1 MATATE
7 QRHDPLTGAVI
18 PVFFH
23 YAVPS
28 VLGMLAATSAGVIDG
43 IFIGNFVGARALAAV
58 NIALPMWAVFSAI
71 VFMLAVGGSVVCGKR
86 LGEANLAGARDIF
99 TRTMA
104 VTLGLGVLISGLSLL
119 FLDEL
124 VTLLGANAEIRPLVT
139 GYMRII
145 LCFAPVLIAG
155 LTLYYFVRVDGRPVL
170 AAIGLLGFSVV
181 NVLLN
186 YLFIVELG
194 WGILGAAWASAL
206 ADMFIFLILVTH
218 LFSPRC
224 SLRLVPVRGNWDVVA
239 RAAWNGFSEFT
250 NELSV
255 GLVVW
260 LFNWVMISRLGVV
273 GVAAYTIIGYLVMLG
288 LEVCYGISES
298 LQPTVSKNLGAR
310 QVARIYR
317 FLLTGMLSALAV
329 GLSAATLFVLA
340 PEWMVSLFLADGET
354 ETRAIAL
361 EFIAW
366 FWPAFLFN
374 GMNLTLASYFT
385 ALHRPVPSAAIALS
399 RSLVLPGLGL
409 LLLPLWLGDRGIY
422 LAVPVAEALTFLFA
436 LVLVARLPP
445 DPDRD

>member
-1 MATATE
+1 MDTAA
-7 QRHDPLTGAVI
+7 QSRHDPLTGPVL
-18 PVFFH
+18 PVFLH

-43 IFIGNFVGARALAAV
+43 VFIGNFVGSRALAAV
-58 NIALPMWAVFSAI
+58 NLALPMWAVFSAI
-71 VFMLAVGGSVVCGKR
+71 VFMLAVGGSVVCGRR
-86 LGEANLAGARDIF
+86 LGERDLPGARDIF
-99 TRTMA
+99 TRTMF
-104 VTLGLGVLISGLSLL
+104 VTSGHGVLNSGAGLL

-124 VTLLGANAEIRPLVT
+124 VRLLGANAELQPLLT

-145 LCFAPVLIAG
+145 LWFAPVLIAG

-170 AAIGLLGFSVV
+170 AAVGLMGFSVV
-181 NVLLN
+181 NILLN
-186 YLFIVELG
+186 WLFIVVLD

-206 ADMFIFLILVTH
+206 ADLFIFAILVTH

-224 SLRLVPVRGNWDVVA
+224 SLRLVPVRGNWMIMV

-255 GLVVW
+255 GLIVW
-260 LFNWVMISRLGVV
+260 LFNWIMISRLGVS

-310 QVARIYR
+310 QLPRIYR
-317 FLLTGMLSALAV
+317 FLLAGLFSSLAV
-329 GLSAATLFVLA
+329 GLSAATLFVVA
-340 PEWMVSLFLADGET
+340 PEWMVSLFLGEGEA
-354 ETRAIAL
+354 ETMAIAL

-409 LLLPLWLGDRGIY
+409 LLLPYWLGDRGVY
-422 LAVPVAEALTFLFA
+422 VAVPIAEALTFLFA
-436 LVLVARLPP
+436 LVLVARIPP